1 MAQQRALKQDEL
13 GIDILG
19 VLVECLEHGLK
30 DFLDSAI
37 TRIYLRYLCRE
48 PTKGQLG

>member
-1 MAQQRALKQDEL
+1 MAQQRALKQDEFDV
-13 GIDILG
+13 DILG

-30 DFLDSAI
+30 DLLDSAV
-37 TRIYLRYLCRE
+37 TRICLRYLCRE